1 MTRPTPIRSKRRS
14 EEGFI
19 LIAVIFLL
27 FLFALALSIAAP
39 KIAMDIQ
46 RQRDLETM
54 ERGKQYIRAIQ
65 LYYRQFHSYPP
76 SIDALI
82 KTNNMRFLRRR
93 YIDPITGKD
102 DWKPIHFGQN
112 KAPLAMGFFG
122 QALAGGAP
130 VAGTGPSGS
139 NGMPGASPLGGG
151 MGSPMGGGMGGGMG
165 SPAGGSSLFSSTD
178 TGTAS
183 GTGTGTETGAE
194 TPAGA
199 TGSTAAPGGTAG
211 SATTS
216 GSGTGSG
223 TGTGSDTGTGLN
235 GQTFGGGG
243 IIGFKP
249 ASPKKSILVYKTKDH
264 YNQWEFVYDP
274 LADMRTMSASGGPGG
289 QPADSMSSPN
299 GDSGFG
305 GQSNG
310 FGGQSN
316 GFGGSNS
323 LGGSTFGGSGG
334 IGSSPSTT
342 TTPTQP

>member
-1 MTRPTPIRSKRRS
+1 MTRPAPIRRKRRS

-27 FLFALALSIAAP
+27 FLFALTLSIAAP

-76 SIDALI
+76 NIDALI
-82 KTNNMRFLRRR
+82 KTNEMRFLRKR

-122 QALAGGAP
+122 QPLAGAAA
-130 VAGTGPSGS
+130 VAGTGPGGG

-151 MGSPMGGGMGGGMG
+151 MGSPTSGGMG
-165 SPAGGSSLFSSTD
+165 SPMGGGIGSPGGGSSLFSSTD
-178 TGTAS
+178 TGATS
-183 GTGTGTETGAE
+183 GTGTGVG
-194 TPAGA
+194 TPADA
-199 TGSTAAPGGTAG
+199 TGSTATPGGAAG
-211 SATTS
+211 STT
-216 GSGTGSG
+216 TPGSG
-223 TGTGSDTGTGLN
+223 TGTDSGTGTGLN

-243 IIGFKP
+243 IIGFEP
-249 ASPKKSILVYKTKDH
+249 ISPKKSILIYKTKDH

-274 LADMRTMSASGGPGG
+274 LADMRMRGASGGPGG
-289 QPADSMSSPN
+289 QPADSLSNSN
-299 GDSGFG
+299 GD
-305 GQSNG
+305 NG

-316 GFGGSNS
+316 GLGGSNS
-323 LGGSTFGGSGG
+323 FGGSSSFGGSTFGGSGG
-334 IGSSPSTT
+334 IGSSPSTSSTT